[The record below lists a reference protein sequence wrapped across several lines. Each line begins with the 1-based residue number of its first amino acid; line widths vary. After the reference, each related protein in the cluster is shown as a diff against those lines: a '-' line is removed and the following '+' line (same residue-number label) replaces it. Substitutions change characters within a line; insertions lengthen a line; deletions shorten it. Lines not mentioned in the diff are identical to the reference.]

1 MFATPHC
8 VVAASVSSALRSLLS
23 DEPAEQRLERFR
35 TVWLALMFA
44 ARRMADASGTS
55 LLAET
60 SLQAWTYHL
69 CLATTLGLCC
79 LLRDRDHWS
88 TVRFEVVVNMRRA
101 ADDSLVRE
109 ACFFFFGSQWS
120 QTSLRCLEAEL
131 VEVISMALAIS
142 GVGTLRN
149 RARTVD

>member
-1 MFATPHC
+1 MLAAAHC
-8 VVAASVSSALRSLLS
+8 VVAASVSSARVCTVQIQISRAVHESWS

-35 TVWLALMFA
+35 TVWQCIDV
-44 ARRMADASGTS
+44 RSEKDGRQQSES

-60 SLQAWTYHL
+60 SLQAWTCHL

-101 ADDSLVRE
+101 ADDSSVRE
-109 ACFFFFGSQWS
+109 ACFF
-120 QTSLRCLEAEL
+120 
-131 VEVISMALAIS
+131 S
-142 GVGTLRN
+142 GV
-149 RARTVD
+149 AV